1 MSEPDEIVATL
12 DGDDAFPDFGNP
24 EWVKKMMEKA
34 EARKAQAAAS
44 AKSKHTPPQP
54 EAKPSPPAAA

>member
-1 MSEPDEIVATL
+1 MSKRDEIIITL
-12 DGDDAFPDFGNP
+12 DGDGAFPDFGNP
-24 EWVKKMMEKA
+24 EWVRQMMEKA

>member
-1 MSEPDEIVATL
+1 MSKRDEIVATL

-24 EWVKKMMEKA
+24 EWVAKIMKEA
-34 EARKAQAAAS
+34 EARKAAAAAS
-44 AKSKHTPPQP
+44 ERSKNITPQP